1 MVEGEAINVYLAD
14 ICLHLV
20 SSGQAPGAS
29 CTKTCVDFI
38 LKLGV
43 RQNPETVLR
52 TNKFRCIKV
61 CERMDPSTFLLYIS
75 INVELSAHA
84 EVPNSSLSTPS
95 FKYAISFK

>member
-43 RQNPETVLR
+43 RQNPETV
-52 TNKFRCIKV
+52 
-61 CERMDPSTFLLYIS
+61 ERMDLSTFLLYIS
-75 INVELSAHA
+75 INVELTAHA